1 MTCENC
7 LMCSTP
13 IKIKGLIMSGLLVGC
28 AVAVSAL
35 TFTTNCERVIHFA
48 NNQTQT
54 VNDIGTANKVVS
66 MSLLA
71 FSVSSAIFE
80 RYINK
85 KLVTVIEENDDLK
98 TELAISRNY
107 NNSNRDN
114 SNRDYINEPNN
125 NILSTP
131 SPITPDCNTN
141 RSSET
146 QYPPALNFGRR

>member
-7 LMCSTP
+7 IVCSTP
-13 IKIKGLIMSGLLVGC
+13 VKIKGLIISGLLVGC
-28 AVAVSAL
+28 AIATSIL
-35 TFTTNCERVIHFA
+35 TFTTNCERVIHFS

-54 VNDIGTANKVVS
+54 INDIGTANKVVS

-85 KLVTVIEENDDLK
+85 KLTSTIEENEDLK
-98 TELAISRNY
+98 TEIAMSRNC
-107 NNSNRDN
+107 NNSNRDDCYTN
-114 SNRDYINEPNN
+114 NNEPTH

-131 SPITPDCNTN
+131 SPVTPDTN
-141 RSSET
+141 RSIET
-146 QYPPALNFGRR
+146 YYPSALNLGRG